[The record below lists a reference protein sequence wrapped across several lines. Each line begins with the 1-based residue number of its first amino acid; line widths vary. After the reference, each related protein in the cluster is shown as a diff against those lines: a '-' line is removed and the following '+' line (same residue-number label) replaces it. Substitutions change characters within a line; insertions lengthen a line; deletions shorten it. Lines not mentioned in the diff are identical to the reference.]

1 MQKKMLPCHAMACWP
16 PAASRAIFPFPC
28 RRFDPGRIH
37 TYIYRRRW
45 RRGRNISERW
55 LVSQESN
62 RPTHS
67 RPAAYKSPRAAPSGI
82 HHPAAAV
89 AACCVAAVEAAAAVA
104 VVSSATTPAAAA
116 ASHAGHAADAAA
128 AAAIRSAAVGTLEM
142 SSLGGQ
148 QQQHGHGEA
157 RARLR
162 WTRQLHDRFVLAVA
176 QLGGA
181 DKATP
186 KSVLRAMA
194 VPGLTLYHLKS
205 HLQKY
210 RLAVSR
216 GLASPLGDNGDGTN
230 ERSSSSESQ
239 PDEHDD
245 DTVAELHGD
254 SSRSMARMQR
264 EVQRKLQ
271 EQIEVQRHLQLRI
284 EAQGRYLQSVLR
296 RAQEVL
302 ADDHSLCSPAGEEAA
317 KAELSELA
325 SAVETGCLSSS
336 SSCCSPSPSPTR
348 HRSADSCVTSSASS
362 EAESQAPAA
371 VAKWQLHTCAG
382 TTRDCSVEQ
391 PLLQGESTFL
401 QRHEAEEAD
410 AGAED
415 EDCTSSEIDLNR

>member
-1 MQKKMLPCHAMACWP
+1 M
-16 PAASRAIFPFPC
+16 S
-28 RRFDPGRIH
+28 
-37 TYIYRRRW
+37 
-45 RRGRNISERW
+45 
-55 LVSQESN
+55 
-62 RPTHS
+62 
-67 RPAAYKSPRAAPSGI
+67 
-82 HHPAAAV
+82 
-89 AACCVAAVEAAAAVA
+89 
-104 VVSSATTPAAAA
+104 
-116 ASHAGHAADAAA
+116 
-128 AAAIRSAAVGTLEM
+128 
-142 SSLGGQ
+142 SSLGG

-216 GLASPLGDNGDGTN
+216 GLLASPLGDNGDGTD

-239 PDEHDD
+239 LDEYDND

-254 SSRSMARMQR
+254 SSRSMVRMQR

-271 EQIEVQRHLQLRI
+271 EQIEVQRHLQMRI

-302 ADDHSLCSPAGEEAA
+302 ADDVQLGSPAGAEAA

-325 SAVETGCLSSS
+325 SAVETAGCLSSS
-336 SSCCSPSPSPTR
+336 SSCCCSPSPSPTR
-348 HRSADSCVTSSASS
+348 TSSSSS
-362 EAESQAPAA
+362 EAESQAG
-371 VAKWQLHTCAG
+371 AKWRLQLHTCAAG
-382 TTRDCSVEQ
+382 TTRDCSVVVEQ
-391 PLLQGESTFL
+391 QPALQLQGESTLF
-401 QRHEAEEAD
+401 QRH
-410 AGAED
+410 GAED
-415 EDCTSSEIDLNR
+415 GTSSEIDLNR

>member
-1 MQKKMLPCHAMACWP
+1 
-16 PAASRAIFPFPC
+16 
-28 RRFDPGRIH
+28 
-37 TYIYRRRW
+37 
-45 RRGRNISERW
+45 
-55 LVSQESN
+55 
-62 RPTHS
+62 
-67 RPAAYKSPRAAPSGI
+67 
-82 HHPAAAV
+82 
-89 AACCVAAVEAAAAVA
+89 
-104 VVSSATTPAAAA
+104 
-116 ASHAGHAADAAA
+116 
-128 AAAIRSAAVGTLEM
+128 M

-148 QQQHGHGEA
+148 QQQHGHGET

-230 ERSSSSESQ
+230 ELSSSSESQ

-245 DTVAELHGD
+245 DTVAEPHGD

-264 EVQRKLQ
+264 EVQTKLQ

-302 ADDHSLCSPAGEEAA
+302 ADDHSLCSPAGAEAA

-336 SSCCSPSPSPTR
+336 SCCCSPSPSPTR

-391 PLLQGESTFL
+391 PLLHGECTFL

>member
-1 MQKKMLPCHAMACWP
+1 
-16 PAASRAIFPFPC
+16 
-28 RRFDPGRIH
+28 
-37 TYIYRRRW
+37 
-45 RRGRNISERW
+45 
-55 LVSQESN
+55 
-62 RPTHS
+62 
-67 RPAAYKSPRAAPSGI
+67 
-82 HHPAAAV
+82 
-89 AACCVAAVEAAAAVA
+89 
-104 VVSSATTPAAAA
+104 
-116 ASHAGHAADAAA
+116 
-128 AAAIRSAAVGTLEM
+128 M

-148 QQQHGHGEA
+148 QQQHGHGEAA

-216 GLASPLGDNGDGTN
+216 GVASPLGDNGDGTI

-239 PDEHDD
+239 PDEYDD
-245 DTVAELHGD
+245 DGTIAELHGD
-254 SSRSMARMQR
+254 SSRTMARMQR

-302 ADDHSLCSPAGEEAA
+302 ADDHSLGSPAGAEAA
-317 KAELSELA
+317 KGELSELA
-325 SAVETGCLSSS
+325 ASAVETAGCLSSS
-336 SSCCSPSPSPTR
+336 CSCCCCSPSPSPTR
-348 HRSADSCVTSSASS
+348 HRSADSSCVTSSSSS
-362 EAESQAPAA
+362 EAESHQAPAA
-371 VAKWQLHTCAG
+371 GAKWRLHTCGAG
-382 TTRDCSVEQ
+382 TTRDCSDVDQ
-391 PLLQGESTFL
+391 PVLQAEESTFL
-401 QRHEAEEAD
+401 QRHD
-410 AGAED
+410 AED
-415 EDCTSSEIDLNR
+415 AEDGTSSEIDLNR